1 LNTHAVSASKS
12 GKTRSAKGV
21 SRERVLDAAIELFG
35 EQGYA
40 ATSVSSICQRAGVTK
55 PTLYWHF
62 ESKEGLMAAV
72 LETVVERWI
81 ERFETEASVV
91 AAPGER
97 LQRMTENWRQMY
109 DTDPHLLRLPLI
121 AALEQGG
128 SERARSAVLREQ
140 GGSERARSAVLRVW
154 DQTAGAIASGIQNAV
169 AVDVPD
175 VDLVGHAVVALMNT
189 AFVRY
194 RMGGDE
200 DLLKRQLAEVER
212 VVTTLVTDHLRRPN

>member
-128 SERARSAVLREQ
+128 SERARSAVLR
-140 GGSERARSAVLRVW
+140 VW